1 MQWCAMSHNVANYC
15 TAMQCCTNAHPV
27 IKCTNEPNV
36 TPKLQSSK
44 KKLIQFI
51 KAFEDSQQPSNPAT
65 RTNMSYS
72 TPKTKTT
79 YRASSHPKW
88 QRANPNSRPAALDI
102 PISIIVQ
109 PALTFHALC
118 ELRDQITNQ
127 VYNQGQTQD
136 QGQERQEQ
144 EYKDQLL
151 FREALNREV
160 IRCTPKWMRRANQP
174 VEQVLPTQHAC
185 IDPTQVTQL
194 EGILSPETLR
204 RTFIS
209 IPALMTQIQDDITTR
224 ITEGKT

>member
-1 MQWCAMSHNVANYC
+1 MK
-15 TAMQCCTNAHPV
+15 
-27 IKCTNEPNV
+27 I
-36 TPKLQSSK
+36 
-44 KKLIQFI
+44 
-51 KAFEDSQQPSNPAT
+51 PSNPAT

-109 PALTFHALC
+109 PALTFQTLC

-127 VYNQGQTQD
+127 VYNQDQAQD
-136 QGQERQEQ
+136 QGQGQEPQ
-144 EYKDQLL
+144 DQLW
-151 FREALNREV
+151 FMEALNREV
-160 IRCTPKWMRRANQP
+160 RRCTPKWMRRANQP

-224 ITEGKT
+224 ITEGDN

>member
-1 MQWCAMSHNVANYC
+1 MK
-15 TAMQCCTNAHPV
+15 
-27 IKCTNEPNV
+27 IPNNN
-36 TPKLQSSK
+36 K
-44 KKLIQFI
+44 
-51 KAFEDSQQPSNPAT
+51 AT
-65 RTNMSYS
+65 RTNMSCS

-102 PISIIVQ
+102 PFSIIVQ

-118 ELRDQITNQ
+118 ELRDQITTQ
-127 VYNQGQTQD
+127 VYNQGQNQEQEHQD
-136 QGQERQEQ
+136 QERQDQERQEQ

-185 IDPTQVTQL
+185 IDPAQVTQL

-224 ITEGKT
+224 CN

>member
-1 MQWCAMSHNVANYC
+1 M
-15 TAMQCCTNAHPV
+15 
-27 IKCTNEPNV
+27 
-36 TPKLQSSK
+36 
-44 KKLIQFI
+44 IQFI

-109 PALTFHALC
+109 PGLTFQTLC

-127 VYNQGQTQD
+127 VYNQDQDQAQD
-136 QGQERQEQ
+136 QGQEPQ
-144 EYKDQLL
+144 DQLW
-151 FREALNREV
+151 FMEALNREV
-160 IRCTPKWMRRANQP
+160 RRCTPKPVWMRRANQP

>member
-1 MQWCAMSHNVANYC
+1 
-15 TAMQCCTNAHPV
+15 
-27 IKCTNEPNV
+27 
-36 TPKLQSSK
+36 
-44 KKLIQFI
+44 
-51 KAFEDSQQPSNPAT
+51 
-65 RTNMSYS
+65 MSYS

-88 QRANPNSRPAALDI
+88 QRANPDSRPAALDS

-127 VYNQGQTQD
+127 VYNQD
-136 QGQERQEQ
+136 QGQGQEPH
-144 EYKDQLL
+144 DQLW
-151 FREALNREV
+151 FMEALNREV
-160 IRCTPKWMRRANQP
+160 RRCTPKWMRRANQP

-185 IDPTQVTQL
+185 IYPTQVTQL
-194 EGILSPETLR
+194 EDILSPETLR